1 MKLKDLI
8 PKELLPEALRED
20 PRLKDALR
28 SIQKAEKMLSDAA
41 ALISDARRKVPRDF
55 DKIGNA
61 LGKLDSML
69 DPVTDLAQRIYI
81 ETKAKSRGTP
91 LAPEFAKFH
100 GIK

>member
-1 MKLKDLI
+1 MKLKNLI
-8 PKELLPEALRED
+8 PKELLTEALRED

-55 DKIGNA
+55 DKIRNA

-69 DPVTDLAQRIYI
+69 DPATDLAQRIYI